1 MYMCY
6 SAESSLRTS
15 LVSFIAIVVLLSSG
29 IPHFKWL
36 AVTLIGWCA
45 MQFVEFLLW
54 LTNPSRNIKDG
65 CSQWNNL
72 ITITLV
78 PFVLILQP
86 LGPLFGSLYV
96 IPWNKSSD
104 LRKYFIIIF
113 SIFII
118 LSIIYFYNDLNH
130 CTTVTNEGYLLWS
143 SNKFDKNSP
152 MESIVIY
159 LWAFLIILPFLLFW
173 NRSFIIILAF
183 VFIPLISFFY
193 DMYYT
198 DSKGS
203 IWCYYTSFSSIIG
216 LLLLGLYKSGIIT
229 LA

>member
-1 MYMCY
+1 MCY